1 MKKILGIDL
10 GTNSA
15 GWALIEQHFST
26 SLDESGYRKL
36 SRFELKNSGVRV
48 FPEGVK
54 IEKGVESSKA
64 AERTGYRSGRKLK
77 FRRKLRKYETL
88 KVLIEA
94 GMCPLE
100 SSALEKWRN
109 YRDPETNKT
118 ETFKHYPKDQA
129 FTDWLQCD
137 RSEGI
142 SPYYLRDKAS
152 RDKLDNPY
160 HLGRVFYHLAQR
172 RGFLSNRLD
181 TQEESPVE
189 RHADEL
195 FALLQDSQHA
205 AKLSVQMQEY
215 FAQLPLDEEPE
226 LKRLNKFI
234 EKVLAEE
241 KDFEQAQ
248 LRITRRL
255 ESQEN
260 LGPVKKAIKELT
272 EAMEAADC
280 ETPGQYYYQIE
291 QQDLSEVPLEELPE
305 KPRKIRDQH
314 MHREEHYLKEFQ
326 LICEKQ
332 GLDEPLKRALKRA
345 IFYQRPLR
353 SQKGAVASCTLEPDK
368 PRCPSSH
375 PAFELYRMLAFIN
388 NIKIIDSEGKPWS
401 LDTDQKKAIYPKFFR
416 ISKKT
421 FAFVELRKVLGEHL
435 QYNFADHHTLS
446 GCPTIAAFMNWL
458 GQEWKEKGWKEK
470 SWEDICL
477 QPVWQ
482 KSLHVALLEN
492 HPEARPEKSVA
503 QAVNDVWHVLQ
514 SFDSNE
520 MLEKYALEKLGFA
533 EKEAQRF
540 AKTRLTVGYSQL
552 SLKAL
557 KKTLPYLIAGD
568 VSSVAITKAK
578 LEDIIKPDLWRDISH
593 RQEISQELAA
603 LEAGFGKEQHAAR
616 LANNLIKAHKESS
629 NIPLNRPEV
638 ISELSTEYENLLNEV
653 FKDNRQK
660 ARKVEAF
667 EKCLRNNAFMGVE
680 SKHERIKRLLLDND
694 LVRNEKALDKLY
706 DPRSMGQ
713 FLPPVK
719 DEKTGTWLL
728 NVPAIS
734 SVKNPMAMRALFQ
747 LKTLINT
754 LILDGKIDEHTVIHL
769 EMARELNDA
778 NKRKAIEQYQRDREQ
793 EREAA
798 REEIK
803 KLYKEA
809 CNKEIVPTETEVLI
823 YELWKEQNQVCL
835 YSGDTLGICDI
846 LGSTSVC
853 DIEHTL
859 PRSQSFD
866 NSREN
871 KTIATRKANRAKGN
885 NIPYD
890 LPNHADILNRV
901 AGWKKNYQQLEKEI
915 NGLKPKISN
924 ASTKEQK
931 DRFIQQ
937 RHYKRMY
944 HDYWKKKYKNFTHK
958 EVPGGFKNSQLV
970 DTGLI
975 TRFARNYLKTYFS
988 LVRCIKGSVTSEFR
1002 KKWYRED
1009 KSRSNHIHHAIDA
1022 IILAC
1027 ITSDRHDAFV
1037 QSYRQSEEGNSK
1049 RAKAIIEGSKPWKNF
1064 GNDLKKLDREVRI
1077 SHHTPYNMES
1087 PTRKRLRKR
1096 GKIQTDKNGMEM
1108 WQQGDSARGSL
1119 HKETYYGAVIP
1130 PGKPEQDLKYVVRKQ
1145 LADLSTSD
1153 VKNIVDDVVRQKVEQ
1168 AIADGHLI
1176 IRAGNLK
1183 NKIEQPLWMNKEK
1196 RIPIHKVRCYTRIS
1210 NPLKIKE
1217 HRDHKQGSDHSH
1229 KHYLMAVNDENYL
1242 MALYQ
1247 AADSKGKLKR
1257 DYELIINIEAAAY
1270 YKASNA
1276 DKEDTTLY
1284 PVNKQKGK
1292 LLLPLY
1298 AVLKKGTMVLIKKEE
1313 REDIFGLSATE
1324 QTRRLYKVVGLE
1336 GDGRL
1341 QMRYHQEAGMD
1352 KDLKMASKPDF
1363 DGLPAPKLRMGYA
1376 GLCMAIEGKDF
1387 TLTALGEINR
1397 PGHD

>member
-26 SLDESGYRKL
+26 SLDESGHRKL

-100 SSALEKWRN
+100 MSALENWRN

-118 ETFKHYPKDQA
+118 ETFKHYPKDQD
-129 FTDWLQCD
+129 FKDWLQCD
-137 RSEGI
+137 RSEGF
-142 SPYYLRDKAS
+142 SPYYLRDRAS
-152 RDKLDNPY
+152 RGELSNPY

-195 FALLQDSQHA
+195 FAMLQDSQHA
-205 AKLSVQMQEY
+205 AELSLQMQEY

-234 EKVLAEE
+234 EKELAEE
-241 KDFEQAQ
+241 KDFKQAQ

-272 EAMEAADC
+272 EAMAAAGC

-305 KPRKIRDQH
+305 KPGKIRDQH
-314 MHREEHYLKEFQ
+314 MHREEHYLREFQ

-332 GLDEPLKRALKRA
+332 GLDEVLKRALKRA

-375 PAFELYRMLAFIN
+375 PVFELYRMLAFIN
-388 NIKIIDSEGKPWS
+388 NIKIINNDGEPGALSEQ
-401 LDTDQKKAIYPKFFR
+401 QKKAIYTKFFR

-421 FAFVELRKVLGEHL
+421 FAFAELRKVLGEHL

-446 GCPTIAAFMNWL
+446 GCPTMAAFMNWF
-458 GQEWKEKGWKEK
+458 GQEWKEEGWKAK
-470 SWEDICL
+470 SWADICL
-477 QPVWQ
+477 RPVWQ
-482 KSLHVALLEN
+482 KNLHAALLEN
-492 HPEARPEKSVA
+492 HPGASLEKSVA
-503 QAVNDVWHVLQ
+503 QAVDDIWHVLQ

-520 MLEKYALEKLGFA
+520 MLEKYALEKLGFE

-540 AKTRLTVGYSQL
+540 AKTRLTAGYSQL

-568 VSSVAITKAK
+568 VSSMAITKAK
-578 LEDIIKPDLWRDISH
+578 LEDIIKPDIWRDISH
-593 RQEISQELAA
+593 RQEISEELAA

-616 LANNLIKAHKESS
+616 VANNLIKAHKESS

-638 ISELSTEYENLLNEV
+638 ISELSTEYEKLLNEV
-653 FKDNRQK
+653 YNDNQQK
-660 ARKVEAF
+660 IRKLESF
-667 EKCLRNNAFMGVE
+667 QKCLKNNAFMAVE

-694 LVRNEKALDKLY
+694 RVRNEKALDKLY

-713 FLPPVK
+713 FLPQVK

-734 SVKNPMAMRALFQ
+734 SVKNPMAMRALYQ
-747 LKTLINT
+747 LKTLINA
-754 LILDGKIDEHTVIHL
+754 LILEGKIDEHTVIHL
-769 EMARELNDA
+769 EMARQLNDA
-778 NKRKAIEQYQRDREQ
+778 NKRKAIEQYQREREQ
-793 EREAA
+793 QKEAA
-798 REEIK
+798 RKEIK
-803 KLYKEA
+803 ELYKEA
-809 CNKEIVPTETEVLI
+809 CGKEIVPTDTEVLS
-823 YELWKEQNQVCL
+823 YELWQEQNKVCI
-835 YSGDTLGICDI
+835 YSGKTLGICDI
-846 LGSTSVC
+846 LGATSIC
-853 DIEHTL
+853 DIEHTI

-885 NIPYD
+885 NIPYNLSD
-890 LPNHADILNRV
+890 HEGILNRV
-901 AGWKKNYQQLEKEI
+901 AQWKENYKQLEKEI
-915 NGLKPKISN
+915 NGLKPKVSN
-924 ASTKEQK
+924 ASTKDQK

-944 HDYWKKKYKNFTHK
+944 YDYWKKKYKNFTHK

-975 TRFARNYLKTYFS
+975 TRFARNYLKTYFGM
-988 LVRCIKGSVTSEFR
+988 VRCIKGSVTSEFR
-1002 KKWYRED
+1002 KNWYRED
-1009 KSRSNHIHHAIDA
+1009 KSRDNHIHHAIDA

-1037 QSYRQSEEGNSK
+1037 RSYRQLEEGDKKQAN
-1049 RAKAIIEGSKPWKNF
+1049 AIIARSAPWQNF
-1064 GNDLKKLDREVRI
+1064 RTDLDKISQKVRI

-1096 GKIQTDKNGMEM
+1096 GKVQTDKNGQEM
-1108 WQQGDSARGSL
+1108 WQKGDSARGSL

-1130 PGKPEQDLKYVVRKQ
+1130 PGKSEQDLKYVVRKQ
-1145 LADLSTSD
+1145 LADLSSSD
-1153 VKNIVDDVVRQKVEQ
+1153 VKNIVDDVVKQKVEQ
-1168 AIADGHLI
+1168 AITDGHLI
-1176 IRAGNLK
+1176 MRAGNLK

-1217 HRDHKQGSDHSH
+1217 HRDHKEGSDHSH

-1247 AADSKGKLKR
+1247 AVDSKGKLKR

-1270 YKASNA
+1270 YKASNT
-1276 DKEDTTLY
+1276 DKENTTLY

-1292 LLLPLY
+1292 LLLPFY
-1298 AVLKKGTMVLIKKEE
+1298 AVLKKGTMVLIKKDEQ
-1313 REDIFGLSATE
+1313 EDIFGLSARE

-1336 GDGRL
+1336 GDGRV

-1363 DGLPAPKLRMGYA
+1363 DGPPEPKLRMGYA
-1376 GLCMAIEGKDF
+1376 GLCIAIEGKDF
-1387 TLTALGEINR
+1387 TLTALGEITR
-1397 PGHD
+1397 PLP